1 MKCALF
7 VPGNQ
12 PNMHVSAFAYHAEA
26 LIFDCEDAVALD
38 QKDSARLLVG
48 ETLKT
53 LTMFDQKRMVRVNP
67 VDAHHFEADVKM
79 AVTIGADFIMLPKAS
94 VAAVQALDSLLDHV
108 ERDLD
113 TRMPVFLIIESALA
127 VETLWDIVNT
137 SNRIYGLLLGGEDL
151 MSDMHV
157 QPSASRVEIQY
168 ARSKLVSVARA
179 KHMIAL
185 DTPYVEIDNEAGLHT
200 DTQMAKQLGYD
211 GKVAIHPS
219 QIDIINDIMHFSESQ
234 IKEAQAIVEAYQNA
248 QQLGLGAFSY
258 QGKMVDKPILE
269 RAIQILDATKGKLV

>member
-38 QKDSARLLVG
+38 QKDSARVLVG

-79 AVTIGADFIMLPKAS
+79 AVASGADFIMLPKAS
-94 VAAVQALDSLLDHV
+94 VPAVQALDSLLDHV

-185 DTPYVEIDNEAGLHT
+185 DTPYVEIDNEAGLRA

-234 IKEAQAIVEAYQNA
+234 IKEAQATVEAYQNA

>member
-38 QKDSARLLVG
+38 QKDSARVLVG

-79 AVTIGADFIMLPKAS
+79 AVASGADFIMLPKAS
-94 VAAVQALDSLLDHV
+94 VPAVQALDSLLDHV

-185 DTPYVEIDNEAGLHT
+185 DTPYVEIDNEAGLRA